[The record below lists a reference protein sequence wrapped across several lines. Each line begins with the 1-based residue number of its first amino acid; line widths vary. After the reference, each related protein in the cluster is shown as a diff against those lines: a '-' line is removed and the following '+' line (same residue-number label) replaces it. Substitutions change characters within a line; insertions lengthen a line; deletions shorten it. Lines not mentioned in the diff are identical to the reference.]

1 MRPLVSLRAALE
13 DESLLAPVMG
23 GESREPMRALLLAS
37 QGEALTDS
45 ELAHFRHLSGRETP
59 SAERADEALFI
70 AGRRAGKSSG
80 VAALAVYAAALCDYS
95 DRLQAGERGVV
106 LITAENTK
114 QARVILGYICGVFD
128 GNPALRGLIT
138 NRTSSSLSLSNK
150 IDIETRAA
158 DFRGLRGLTL
168 VMAICDEIA
177 FWRDDS
183 GGSSNPDAEIIES
196 IRPGLATAS
205 GQLVAITSPYS
216 RRGYAYNTFA
226 RHFGLAGDPR
236 ILVAKGATRAFNS
249 TIQQSVIDRAYERDA
264 QVAASE
270 WGGEFRCD
278 LEQFVRREVVAACTI
293 PNRFEL
299 PRAAGV
305 RYHGFTDPSGGSA
318 DSFTLAIGHSEGDK
332 VVIDAVRERRPP
344 FNPSDVVAEYSDLL
358 KSYGIS
364 RIEGDAYAG
373 QWPREQFR
381 KHGILYEPCGRPK
394 SSLYLE
400 MLPALNGGRVEL
412 LDHPRTASQLIA
424 LERRTSRSGK
434 DSVDHPAG
442 AGARDDLINAV
453 AGIVAMAGSVAT
465 VPTASSMPFTWS

>member
-1 MRPLVSLRAALE
+1 MKPLITLRAALE
-13 DESLLAPVMG
+13 DPHLLQPVMG

-37 QGEALTDS
+37 QGEELTDS
-45 ELAHFRHLSGRETP
+45 ELEHFKRLTGRDTAP
-59 SAERADEALFI
+59 TERVEEALII

-114 QARVILGYICGVFD
+114 QARVILGYICGVFE
-128 GNPALRGLIT
+128 GNAALRSLIT
-138 NRTSSSLSLSNK
+138 NRTSSSLSLSNS
-150 IDIETRAA
+150 IDVEVRAC
-158 DFRGLRGLTL
+158 DFRSLRGLTL

-183 GGSSNPDAEIIES
+183 GGSSNPDTEVIES

-216 RRGYAYNTFA
+216 RKGYAYTTFA
-226 RHFGLAGDPR
+226 RHHGKDGDPK
-236 ILVAKGATRAFNS
+236 ILVAKGATRDFNS
-249 TIQQSVIDRAYERDA
+249 TISQATIDRAYERDP

-270 WGGEFRCD
+270 WGGEFRSD

-293 PNRFEL
+293 ANRFEL

-318 DSFTLAIGHSEGDK
+318 DSFTLAIGHAEK
-332 VVIDAVRERRPP
+332 ETVVIDAVRERRPP
-344 FNPSDVVAEYSDLL
+344 FSPSDVVAEYAALL

-373 QWPREQFR
+373 QWPRAEFR
-381 KHGILYEPCGRPK
+381 KHSIQYEPCGKPK

-400 MLPALNGGRVEL
+400 LLPQLNAGRVEL
-412 LDHPRTASQLIA
+412 LDHPRMASQLIA

-453 AGIVAMAGSVAT
+453 AGCVAMAGSEAANARPLLRFSWT
-465 VPTASSMPFTWS
+465 

>member
-1 MRPLVSLRAALE
+1 MRPLLSLRAALE
-13 DESLLAPVMG
+13 DPRLLGPVMG

-37 QGEALTDS
+37 QGEELTAS
-45 ELAHFRHLSGRETP
+45 ELAHFRRLTGRETP
-59 SAERADEALFI
+59 PTERVEEALII

-128 GNPALRGLIT
+128 GNAALRSLIA
-138 NRTSSSLSLSNK
+138 NRTSSSLSLSNQ
-150 IDIETRAA
+150 IDVEVRAC
-158 DFRGLRGLTL
+158 DFRSLRGLTL
-168 VMAICDEIA
+168 VMAIADEIA

-183 GGSSNPDAEIIES
+183 GGSSNPDTEVVES

-216 RRGYAYNTFA
+216 RRGYAFTTFS
-226 RHFGLAGDPR
+226 RHHGKEGDPR
-236 ILVAKGATRAFNS
+236 ILVAKGATRDFNS
-249 TIQQSVIDRAYERDA
+249 TISQATIDRAYERDP

-270 WGGEFRCD
+270 WGGEFRSD
-278 LEQFVRREVVAACTI
+278 LEQFVRREVVIACTV

-318 DSFTLAIGHSEGDK
+318 DSFTLAIGHAEGEK
-332 VVIDAVRERRPP
+332 IIIDALRERRPP
-344 FNPSDVVAEYSDLL
+344 FNPSDVVEEYSSLL
-358 KSYGIS
+358 KAYGVS
-364 RIEGDAYAG
+364 RIEGDCYARC
-373 QWPREQFR
+373 WPRAEFR
-381 KHGILYEPCGRPK
+381 KHGVAYEPCGRPK

-400 MLPALNGGRVEL
+400 MLPLLNGGRVEL
-412 LDHPRTASQLIA
+412 LDHPRMASQLIA

-442 AGARDDLINAV
+442 AGSRDDLINSV
-453 AGIVAMAGSVAT
+453 AGVVAMAGSEAANARPLLRFSWT
-465 VPTASSMPFTWS
+465 

>member
-1 MRPLVSLRAALE
+1 MKPLISLRAALE
-13 DESLLAPVMG
+13 DPHLLQPVMG

-37 QGEALTDS
+37 QGEELTPS
-45 ELAHFRHLSGRETP
+45 ELSHFKRLTGRETP
-59 SAERADEALFI
+59 PSERVEEALII

-114 QARVILGYICGVFD
+114 QARVILGYVCGVFD
-128 GNPALRGLIT
+128 GNAALRSLIA
-138 NRTSSSLSLSNK
+138 NRTSSSLSLSNS
-150 IDIETRAA
+150 IDIEVRAC
-158 DFRGLRGLTL
+158 DFRSLRGLTL
-168 VMAICDEIA
+168 VMAIADEIA

-183 GGSSNPDAEIIES
+183 GGSTNPDTEVVES
-196 IRPGLATAS
+196 IRPGLATAN

-216 RRGYAYNTFA
+216 RRGYAYTTYA
-226 RHFGLAGDPR
+226 RHFGPAGDAK
-236 ILVAKGATRAFNS
+236 ILVARGATRDFNS
-249 TIQQSVIDRAYERDA
+249 TIPQSVIDRALERDA
-264 QVAASE
+264 SVAASE
-270 WGGEFRCD
+270 WLGEFRSD
-278 LEQFVRREVVAACTI
+278 LEQFVRREVVSACTI

-305 RYHGFTDPSGGSA
+305 RYCGFTDPSGGSA
-318 DSFTLAIGHSEGDK
+318 DSFTLAIAHAEGDK
-332 VVIDAVRERRPP
+332 IIIDALRERRPP
-344 FNPSDVVAEYSDLL
+344 FNPSDVVVEYAALL
-358 KSYGIS
+358 KSYGVS

-381 KHGILYEPCGRPK
+381 KHSIQYEPCGRPK
-394 SSLYLE
+394 SALYLE
-400 MLPALNGGRVEL
+400 LLPMLNGGRVEL
-412 LDHPRTASQLIA
+412 LDHPRMASQLIS

-453 AGIVAMAGSVAT
+453 AGCVAMAGSEAANARPLLRFSWT
-465 VPTASSMPFTWS
+465 